1 MPGVVTQLLVGANHT
16 VKKDD
21 VLLTLEAMKMEY
33 TIRAPKD
40 GVILDAYFQVGDQVK
55 VVMSLW
61 TSKLLR
67 GSCMSDYVKI
77 VEVGPRDG
85 LQNEKQALSIEQRL
99 SFINDLIDA
108 GLKFI
113 EVGSC
118 VSAKWVPQMSQS
130 DKLFKLLP
138 QRDDLNLSLLTP
150 NLKGFDAALAV
161 GCKEVAVF
169 TAASESFTRKNINCS
184 IDESLERFSKIFQAA
199 QANHVR
205 VRGYVSCMVDC
216 PYEGAIDPKQVVNV
230 VKRLYEMGCYEISL
244 GETIGTATP
253 DRVQKVW
260 QACLAELDSN
270 ILVDIFIILMA
281 WQLPI
286 SINLYSK
293 GFESLILRLLD
304 WVVVHMP
311 KVHQGMLQLRICI
324 IYCLKLDTKQ
334 GSI

>member
-1 MPGVVTQLLVGANHT
+1 
-16 VKKDD
+16 
-21 VLLTLEAMKMEY
+21 
-33 TIRAPKD
+33 
-40 GVILDAYFQVGDQVK
+40 
-55 VVMSLW
+55 
-61 TSKLLR
+61 
-67 GSCMSDYVKI
+67 MSDYVKI

-108 GLKFI
+108 GLKSI

-118 VSAKWVPQMSQS
+118 VSAKWVPQMAQS
-130 DKLFKLLP
+130 DELFKLLP

-150 NLKGFDAALAV
+150 NLKGFEAALAV

-184 IDESLERFSKIFQAA
+184 IDESLERFSEIFKAA
-199 QANHVR
+199 QANNVR

-230 VKRLYEMGCYEISL
+230 VKRLHDMGCYEISL

-260 QACLAELDSN
+260 QACLAELDSKILAGHFHNTYGMAIAN
-270 ILVDIFIILMA
+270 IYQSLQQGIRVFDSSLAGLGGCPYAKGSSGNVATEDLYYLLSHIGYETG
-281 WQLPI
+281 
-286 SINLYSK
+286 INLEK
-293 GFESLILRLLD
+293 L
-304 WVVVHMP
+304 
-311 KVHQGMLQLRICI
+311 MLASQNINQTLNRKNLSNYANTYLQQSCA
-324 IYCLKLDTKQ
+324 
-334 GSI
+334 